1 MHELRKQRVDIHIKC
16 SGRATPPSV
25 NSCPPEPA
33 YAASRYTAIS
43 KVSPMVEPVR
53 ASVMIGSVYKG
64 DPSRWV
70 RFAGRSRACRTLATE
85 GSGVKLVL

>member
-1 MHELRKQRVDIHIKC
+1 
-16 SGRATPPSV
+16 
-25 NSCPPEPA
+25 
-33 YAASRYTAIS
+33 
-43 KVSPMVEPVR
+43 MVEPVR